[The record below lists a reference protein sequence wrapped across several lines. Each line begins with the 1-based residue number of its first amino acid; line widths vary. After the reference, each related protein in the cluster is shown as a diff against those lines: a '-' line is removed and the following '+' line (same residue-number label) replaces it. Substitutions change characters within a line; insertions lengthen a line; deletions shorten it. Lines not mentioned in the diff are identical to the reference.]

1 MEEQLCFTTHST
13 CTVSSLNGAKQTDL
27 KQCGTE
33 FRNGAVR
40 VGSSHLFV
48 AQRRKALI
56 NVYKINGS
64 GSRESVEQRLALPE
78 PVSCL
83 EVVQDVQKPDAPYL
97 LLASTATGKL
107 LIWELLSGQ
116 LLTVK
121 AMAHYQPITKI
132 QSVVNGKYVIT
143 SGGDARLMIWQTVD
157 LVTQQD
163 PKPIF
168 TLHDHTLGI
177 TDFCTSNAFSKTH
190 LSGKLFTAS
199 HDMTVRCYD
208 LNLDVW
214 PQPQLLATFTFPG
227 PLECIALDPADRAC
241 YVGGPLGVYQVNFY
255 YPISSNQILN
265 LLSAEGNAI
274 ISCVDCQPDRN
285 LRELYSMGQ
294 IECPKIS
301 DASGTLLALS
311 MDGSSLVVGDTLGK
325 CSVIDVYSKQTM
337 KEIQSIVVNETCG
350 EVSSLILNVV
360 NQDTSDSLISTDK
373 SNAEFKFPNLQK
385 SVSNRDGLQDIYYQ
399 IPAQRQPAVAPVDD
413 FDAYLD
419 QVASEESAFMQLG
432 SVVSTVKVVDQVKSE
447 LKATTG
453 DVDTA
458 ENASP
463 NSEHN
468 EEVLELRAN
477 VAEITDAY
485 KELREMYDKLLQE
498 HQALSSSARS

>member
-1 MEEQLCFTTHST
+1 MEEQLCFTTQST
-13 CTVSSLNGAKQTDL
+13 CTVSFLNGAKQTDL

-33 FRNGAVR
+33 FRNGTVR

-56 NVYKINGS
+56 NVYKINGN

-78 PVSCL
+78 PASCL
-83 EVVQDVQKPDAPYL
+83 EVVQDVRNPDAPYL

-107 LIWELLSGQ
+107 LIWEVLSGQ

-121 AMAHYQPITKI
+121 PMAHYQPITKI
-132 QSVVNGKYVIT
+132 KSVFNGKYVIT
-143 SGGDARLMIWQTVD
+143 AGGDARLMIWQTVD

-177 TDFCTSNAFSKTH
+177 TDFCVSNAFSKTH
-190 LSGKLFTAS
+190 LSGKLFTVS

-241 YVGGPLGVYQVNFY
+241 YVGGPLGVYQINFY
-255 YPISSNQILN
+255 YSISSNQILN
-265 LLSAEGNAI
+265 LLSGGENAI
-274 ISCVDCQPDRN
+274 ISCVDCQPGRN

-301 DASGTLLALS
+301 DASGTQLAIS

-337 KEIQSIVVNETCG
+337 KEIQSIVVNDTCG
-350 EVSSLILNVV
+350 EVTSLDLSVIA
-360 NQDTSDSLISTDK
+360 QDTSDSLVSTGK
-373 SNAEFKFPNLQK
+373 SHAEFKFPNLQK
-385 SVSNRDGLQDIYYQ
+385 SVSTRDGAQDVYFQ
-399 IPAQRQPAVAPVDD
+399 VPAERQPAVAPIDD
-413 FDAYLD
+413 FEAYLD
-419 QVASEESAFMQLG
+419 QVASEESAFVQLG
-432 SVVSTVKVVDQVKSE
+432 SVISTVKIVDQV
-447 LKATTG
+447 
-453 DVDTA
+453 
-458 ENASP
+458 
-463 NSEHN
+463 NSEPKPAADGVDAGEN
-468 EEVLELRAN
+468 VASSNNNQEIQELRAN

-485 KELREMYDKLLQE
+485 RDLREMYDKLLRE
-498 HQALSSSARS
+498 HQTLSSTSRS